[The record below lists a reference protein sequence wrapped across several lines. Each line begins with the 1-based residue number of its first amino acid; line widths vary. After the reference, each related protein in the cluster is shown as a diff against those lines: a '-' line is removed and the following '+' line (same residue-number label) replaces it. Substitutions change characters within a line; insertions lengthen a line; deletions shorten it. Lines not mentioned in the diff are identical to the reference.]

1 DLSDGVKELRN
12 DQQFYDFLAVDD
24 DDVEDY
30 DEDECELDDMSLFVG
45 KEDVIILNSKVDR
58 KGIKETV
65 EKGNGKEKVAEGK
78 GKDKVVEGKGKK
90 KVVEGSTVDV
100 DGKAS
105 RKKWTKQGI
114 KMAMSPSKKGIK
126 KKTSYHVCK
135 FRLWGSLMQNEASFQ
150 IKTLIPEHN
159 YAWVFD
165 FGSLLTYKWIAR
177 QYAKEIVSNP
187 KISYVELQAA
197 IGEKFLINVSLGQ
210 CRKAKQSSI

>member
-1 DLSDGVKELRN
+1 RKHRSDVNQRESEEVGDVIAILLKTLGYDLSDGVKELRN
-12 DQQFYDFLAVDD
+12 DQQFDDFLAVDD

-58 KGIKETV
+58 KRIKEIV
-65 EKGNGKEKVAEGK
+65 EKDNGKEKVAEGK

-150 IKTLIPEHN
+150 RFMGFI
-159 YAWVFD
+159 D
-165 FGSLLTYKWIAR
+165 
-177 QYAKEIVSNP
+177 AKM
-187 KISYVELQAA
+187 
-197 IGEKFLINVSLGQ
+197 
-210 CRKAKQSSI
+210 RH